1 MKNFLFF
8 YFKKKTQF
16 FLSANLLQRG
26 KIFFIYVSMRVIFKR
41 GINIQIFYRKI
52 LYIFKRLKIGGARSM
67 APIPQPIKR
76 FNDILSVPTAK
87 SWNSKPRD
95 PSNRGCIEDAFC
107 YKSISESVFRDT
119 RGFPEIEPR
128 RVLNDRKFRDP
139 VPFP

>member
-8 YFKKKTQF
+8 YLKKKKNSI

-26 KIFFIYVSMRVIFKR
+26 KIYVSMRVIFKR

>member
-1 MKNFLFF
+1 
-8 YFKKKTQF
+8 
-16 FLSANLLQRG
+16 
-26 KIFFIYVSMRVIFKR
+26 MRVIFKR

>member
-8 YFKKKTQF
+8 YLKKKKNSI

-26 KIFFIYVSMRVIFKR
+26 KIYVSMRVIFKR

-87 SWNSKPRD
+87 S
-95 PSNRGCIEDAFC
+95 
-107 YKSISESVFRDT
+107 
-119 RGFPEIEPR
+119 
-128 RVLNDRKFRDP
+128 
-139 VPFP
+139 

>member
-8 YFKKKTQF
+8 YLKKKKNSI

-26 KIFFIYVSMRVIFKR
+26 KIYVSMRVIFKR

-95 PSNRGCIEDAFC
+95 PSNR
-107 YKSISESVFRDT
+107 
-119 RGFPEIEPR
+119 
-128 RVLNDRKFRDP
+128 
-139 VPFP
+139 